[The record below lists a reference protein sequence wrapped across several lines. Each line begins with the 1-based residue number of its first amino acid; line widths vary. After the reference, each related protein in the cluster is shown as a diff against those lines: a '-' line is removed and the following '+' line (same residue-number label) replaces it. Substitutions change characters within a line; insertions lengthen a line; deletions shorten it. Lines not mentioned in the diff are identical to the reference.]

1 MAVSQSLHSSSR
13 HVVESYDELRHIFNW
28 RLNEQRVRSAY
39 QLPASSTFLS
49 EQISHQQPAS
59 STFLSQQTSTSHQ
72 PPAKRTGCMN
82 LLSSLLSCKANK
94 NKWLGSMHNPIRRG
108 GIITSR
114 CTRST
119 ICICAVRRG
128 TLEQHA
134 TPSQARMDQ
143 WSATFL
149 MSQEHPPIWRMSSL
163 TSPSFWLHLIQHTSE
178 PHPTGFGKLSP
189 GQLQN

>member
-39 QLPASSTFLS
+39 QPPASSTFLSEQISHQQPASSTFLS

-59 STFLSQQTSTSHQ
+59 STFLSQQTSHQ

-94 NKWLGSMHNPIRRG
+94 NK
-108 GIITSR
+108 
-114 CTRST
+114 
-119 ICICAVRRG
+119 
-128 TLEQHA
+128 
-134 TPSQARMDQ
+134 
-143 WSATFL
+143 
-149 MSQEHPPIWRMSSL
+149 
-163 TSPSFWLHLIQHTSE
+163 
-178 PHPTGFGKLSP
+178 
-189 GQLQN
+189 